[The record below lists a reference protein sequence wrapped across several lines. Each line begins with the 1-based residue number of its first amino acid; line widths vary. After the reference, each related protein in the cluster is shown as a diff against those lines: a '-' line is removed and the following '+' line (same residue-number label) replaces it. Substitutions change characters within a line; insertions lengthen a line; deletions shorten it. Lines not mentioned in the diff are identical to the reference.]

1 MWKIPWIFPVF
12 VVSCLGL
19 PTSNFDNDL
28 YQIVNRGINRGSR
41 ISGGTEALRN
51 QFPYQVAF
59 FIYTS
64 TGQSICGGSILSTN
78 FVLSAAHCF
87 LSFESADLLAGIH
100 DIINDNPAYELE
112 VFPTDIVLHAG
123 YNRQTQLNDIALVRT
138 SRRPFTFNTMIQAL
152 PLAPR
157 SMSNTDIT
165 SIIARV
171 AGWGRTSDSTADI
184 SPRLL
189 FIDAPIIS
197 NAACTTIFGNVIT
210 SGNVCLSGASARSTC
225 QGDSGGPLT
234 ITNGGRQVHVGIVS
248 FGSDSGCQRGYP
260 TVFTR
265 ITAFHNWI
273 QTNTGVTIP

>member
-1 MWKIPWIFPVF
+1 
-12 VVSCLGL
+12 VSCLGL